1 MSDFAE
7 YNSFNEKLA
16 SFINVVISTCP
27 KREQQLTQARNLCG
41 IAVNISPK
49 LPAVW
54 FKKNITSP
62 LSDSIMKKDI
72 DKFIADARVVEETN
86 KNNKMNFS
94 ISEVI
99 SAEMKGLSDDNKEV
113 LWRYLKV
120 LVLLSNKCEGD
131 PSLEG
136 MC

>member
-1 MSDFAE
+1 MSVAAE

-16 SFINVVISTCP
+16 NFINVVTGMCP
-27 KREQQLTQARNLCG
+27 AREPQLTQARNLCG

-54 FKKNITSP
+54 FKKNITLP
-62 LSDSIMKKDI
+62 LSDAIIKRDI
-72 DKFIADARVVEETN
+72 EKFIADARVVEENN

-94 ISEVI
+94 IAEVI
-99 SAEMKGLSDDNKEV
+99 SGEIGCLGEEDKQV
-113 LWRYLKV
+113 LWKYLKV
-120 LVLLSNKCEGD
+120 LVLLSNKCESD
-131 PSLEG
+131 ANLEA